1 MKILVTG
8 ASSQIGYFLIPRLL
22 HSRHQVTAISR
33 QRKPNWIAGHQHLT
47 WGSLESLDKQ
57 GLDAID
63 GIVSAG
69 PLSLTIELLRQCPK
83 LSRLVAISTSSIRFK
98 QNSSDD
104 QEASLI
110 QAIAAQEQQLSRL
123 ADESEIDCAILRP
136 TLVYG
141 AGLDKN
147 VCQLA
152 RLAEKW
158 GRIPLV
164 SKASGLRQPVHAD
177 DLAKASLALIEQP
190 QTGHWYVGGETLL
203 RYRQMAEAVCLALG
217 HGKLLSLPLPIL
229 KVLLGLVKLT
239 GQYPS
244 INSNMFARQRLDMC
258 VDNQPAINDWGW
270 QARPFSLEPA
280 ALRMPECPFLVG

>member
-1 MKILVTG
+1 MKVLVTG

-22 HSRHQVTAISR
+22 HNQHQVIAISR
-33 QRKPNWIAGHQHLT
+33 QSKPIWIAEDNNLT
-47 WGSLESLDKQ
+47 WCSLERLDEQ
-57 GLDAID
+57 AMGTID

-69 PLSLTIELLRQCPK
+69 PLSITIELLRQCPK
-83 LSRLVAISTSSIRFK
+83 LSRLVVISTSSIRFK
-98 QNSSDD
+98 QDSSDND
-104 QEASLI
+104 EASLV
-110 QAIAAQEQQLSRL
+110 QAIATEEQQLSRL
-123 ADESEIDCAILRP
+123 ADESNIGCAVLRP

-152 RLAEKW
+152 QLAEKF

-164 SKASGLRQPVHAD
+164 SKANGLRQPVHAD
-177 DLAKASLALIEQP
+177 DLAKAGLTLIEKP
-190 QTGHWYVGGETLL
+190 LTGRWYVGGETTL

-217 HGKLLSLPLPIL
+217 HGNLLGLPLPIL
-229 KVLLGLVKLT
+229 RIILGMVKIT

-270 QARPFSLEPA
+270 QPQPFVLEPA
-280 ALRMPECPFLVG
+280 ALRAPTRPFVVG